1 MTPPDAHRDIEVCT
15 PTCWCTPRDPVVY
28 PGERFWTGPD
38 RYRVIL
44 PVLSYEFQL
53 GIYGYRP
60 RTDPLDTRYP
70 PGIHPGDVM
79 MFIMMFI
86 MMIS

>member
-1 MTPPDAHRDIEVCT
+1 MTPPDAHRDVGVRT
-15 PTCWCTPRDPVVY
+15 MMLVDTPRILGY
-28 PGERFWTGPD
+28 RFWTGPD

-44 PVLSYEFQL
+44 PVLSYEFQV
-53 GIYGYRP
+53 GIHGTGP
-60 RTDPLDTRYP
+60 ELTPWI